1 MTKYEFD
8 NLLKP
13 LVNIY
18 DEIELDIIKDM
29 LTRLLSY
36 DDVQGTL
43 KWYLEKLNDLK
54 SFKKSNQKLIHN
66 NKKNIEKVL
75 KSIVENAG
83 TKVDNFDRLE
93 EYFNKGL
100 IKKNPNSLYNSAS
113 INNLISEAFK
123 DSKSIMDLINTT
135 AIEGA
140 NKVYKNII
148 NKAYIE
154 TGSGIYTYSES
165 IRKALRNF
173 AKEGIK
179 TVNYVSGVSLTIE
192 SAIRRDV
199 VTRVNK
205 LVGDCEIEHAKEL
218 DTNLVYVD
226 QHLGARIRTKYMK
239 HDYEAHDEWQGK
251 KYMIVGSNEEYP
263 NLYEKTGYG
272 EMLGLKGINCYHH
285 MRPTWEWEKIPDRI
299 DEIENKEKYELL
311 QKQRVY
317 ERNIRSLKRE
327 KIVAKE
333 TDDKEY
339 FSKVN
344 KKIKSINEDFDKWL
358 KNNKLTR
365 DYNRE
370 YISNELIKPLKKD
383 NWFNHL
389 TFQEQRDLKE
399 YISSGSYKI
408 NESLYNRRKLT
419 EEQISFRDSLDNAL
433 SKVPKYQGE
442 VNRSVN
448 IESQEQLNSILS
460 IFNNNERIGSWG
472 AYISSS
478 KKTYDEDM
486 LLQFIIKSKNG
497 RDLSTLNDEGG
508 GEILFGRQTKFRYI
522 DLSRKNGKIYI
533 RLEEVE

>member
-29 LTRLLSY
+29 LTRLKTY

-54 SFKKSNQKLIHN
+54 SFERNNQKLINN

-75 KSIVENAG
+75 KSIVEKSG
-83 TKVDNFDRLE
+83 TKVDNFDKLE

-100 IKKNPNSLYNSAS
+100 IKNNPNILYNSTS

-123 DSKSIMDLINTT
+123 DSSNIINLINTT

-140 NKVYKNII
+140 NKVYRDII

-154 TGSGIYTYSES
+154 TGNGIYTYSES
-165 IRKALRNF
+165 IRKALKKF

-179 TVNYVSGVSLTIE
+179 TVNYESGVSLTIE
-192 SAIRRDV
+192 STIRRDV

-226 QHLGARIRTKYMK
+226 QHLGARTRTKYMK
-239 HDYEAHDEWQGK
+239 HDYEAHEEWQGK
-251 KYMIVGSNEEYP
+251 KYMIVGSSKEYP

-299 DEIENKEKYELL
+299 DEIENKERYELL
-311 QKQRVY
+311 QRQREY
-317 ERNIRSLKRE
+317 ERNIRGLKRARL
-327 KIVAKE
+327 IAKE
-333 TDDKEY
+333 TDDNEY
-339 FSKVN
+339 LSKVN
-344 KKIKSINEDFDKWL
+344 KKMKVVNMNFDNWL
-358 KNNKLTR
+358 EKHKLTR

-370 YISNELIKPLKKD
+370 Y
-383 NWFNHL
+383 L
-389 TFQEQRDLKE
+389 TD
-399 YISSGSYKI
+399 
-408 NESLYNRRKLT
+408 
-419 EEQISFRDSLDNAL
+419 
-433 SKVPKYQGE
+433 
-442 VNRSVN
+442 
-448 IESQEQLNSILS
+448 
-460 IFNNNERIGSWG
+460 
-472 AYISSS
+472 
-478 KKTYDEDM
+478 
-486 LLQFIIKSKNG
+486 
-497 RDLSTLNDEGG
+497 
-508 GEILFGRQTKFRYI
+508 
-522 DLSRKNGKIYI
+522 GK
-533 RLEEVE
+533 

>member
-29 LTRLLSY
+29 LTRLETY

-54 SFKKSNQKLIHN
+54 SFERSNQKLINN
-66 NKKNIEKVL
+66 NKKKIEKVL
-75 KSIVENAG
+75 RSIVEKSG
-83 TKVDNFDRLE
+83 TKVDNFDKLE

-100 IKKNPNSLYNSAS
+100 IKNNPNILYNSTS

-123 DSKSIMDLINTT
+123 DSSNIINLINTT

-140 NKVYKNII
+140 NKVYRDII

-165 IRKALRNF
+165 IRRALKSF
-173 AKEGIK
+173 AKDGIK
-179 TVNYVSGVSLTIE
+179 IVNYESGVSLTIE

-226 QHLGARIRTKYMK
+226 QHLGARTRTKYMK
-239 HDYEAHDEWQGK
+239 HDYEAHEEWQGK
-251 KYMIVGSNEEYP
+251 KYMIVGSSKEYP

-299 DEIENKEKYELL
+299 DEIENKERYELL
-311 QKQRVY
+311 QRQREY
-317 ERNIRSLKRE
+317 ERNIRGLKRARL
-327 KIVAKE
+327 IAKE
-333 TDDKEY
+333 TDDNEY
-339 FSKVN
+339 LSKVN
-344 KKIKSINEDFDKWL
+344 KKMKVVNMNFDNWL
-358 KNNKLTR
+358 EKHKLTR

-370 YISNELIKPLKKD
+370 Y
-383 NWFNHL
+383 L
-389 TFQEQRDLKE
+389 TD
-399 YISSGSYKI
+399 
-408 NESLYNRRKLT
+408 
-419 EEQISFRDSLDNAL
+419 
-433 SKVPKYQGE
+433 
-442 VNRSVN
+442 
-448 IESQEQLNSILS
+448 
-460 IFNNNERIGSWG
+460 
-472 AYISSS
+472 
-478 KKTYDEDM
+478 
-486 LLQFIIKSKNG
+486 
-497 RDLSTLNDEGG
+497 
-508 GEILFGRQTKFRYI
+508 
-522 DLSRKNGKIYI
+522 GK
-533 RLEEVE
+533 

>member
-75 KSIVENAG
+75 KSIVEKSG
-83 TKVDNFDRLE
+83 TKVDNFDKLE

-100 IKKNPNSLYNSAS
+100 IKNNPNILYNSTS

-123 DSKSIMDLINTT
+123 DSSNIINLINTT

-140 NKVYKNII
+140 NKVYRDII

-165 IRKALRNF
+165 IRRALKSF

-179 TVNYVSGVSLTIE
+179 IVNYESGVSLTIE

-226 QHLGARIRTKYMK
+226 QHLGARTRTKYMK
-239 HDYEAHDEWQGK
+239 HDYEAHEEWQGK
-251 KYMIVGSNEEYP
+251 KYMIVGSSKEYP

-299 DEIENKEKYELL
+299 DEIENKERYELL
-311 QKQRVY
+311 QRQREY
-317 ERNIRSLKRE
+317 ERNIRGLKRARL
-327 KIVAKE
+327 IAKE
-333 TDDKEY
+333 TDDNEY
-339 FSKVN
+339 LSKVN
-344 KKIKSINEDFDKWL
+344 KKMKVVNMNFDNWL
-358 KNNKLTR
+358 EKHKLTR

-370 YISNELIKPLKKD
+370 Y
-383 NWFNHL
+383 L
-389 TFQEQRDLKE
+389 TD
-399 YISSGSYKI
+399 
-408 NESLYNRRKLT
+408 
-419 EEQISFRDSLDNAL
+419 
-433 SKVPKYQGE
+433 
-442 VNRSVN
+442 
-448 IESQEQLNSILS
+448 
-460 IFNNNERIGSWG
+460 
-472 AYISSS
+472 
-478 KKTYDEDM
+478 
-486 LLQFIIKSKNG
+486 
-497 RDLSTLNDEGG
+497 
-508 GEILFGRQTKFRYI
+508 
-522 DLSRKNGKIYI
+522 GK
-533 RLEEVE
+533 

>member
-36 DDVQGTL
+36 DNVQGTL

-299 DEIENKEKYELL
+299 DEIENKERYELL
-311 QKQRVY
+311 QRQREY
-317 ERNIRSLKRE
+317 ERNIRGLKRARL
-327 KIVAKE
+327 IAKE
-333 TDDKEY
+333 TDDNEY
-339 FSKVN
+339 LSKVN
-344 KKIKSINEDFDKWL
+344 KKMKVVNMNFDNWL
-358 KNNKLTR
+358 EKHKLTR

-370 YISNELIKPLKKD
+370 Y
-383 NWFNHL
+383 L
-389 TFQEQRDLKE
+389 TD
-399 YISSGSYKI
+399 
-408 NESLYNRRKLT
+408 
-419 EEQISFRDSLDNAL
+419 
-433 SKVPKYQGE
+433 
-442 VNRSVN
+442 
-448 IESQEQLNSILS
+448 
-460 IFNNNERIGSWG
+460 
-472 AYISSS
+472 
-478 KKTYDEDM
+478 
-486 LLQFIIKSKNG
+486 
-497 RDLSTLNDEGG
+497 
-508 GEILFGRQTKFRYI
+508 
-522 DLSRKNGKIYI
+522 GK
-533 RLEEVE
+533 

>member
-29 LTRLLSY
+29 LTRLETY

-54 SFKKSNQKLIHN
+54 SFERSNQKLINN

-75 KSIVENAG
+75 KSIVEKSG
-83 TKVDNFDRLE
+83 TKVDNFDKLK

-100 IKKNPNSLYNSAS
+100 IKNNPNILYNSTS

-123 DSKSIMDLINTT
+123 DSSNIINLINTT

-140 NKVYKNII
+140 NKVYRDII

-165 IRKALRNF
+165 IRKALKKF

-179 TVNYVSGVSLTIE
+179 TINYESGVSLTIE

-226 QHLGARIRTKYMK
+226 QHLGARTRTKYMK
-239 HDYEAHDEWQGK
+239 HDYEAHEEWQGK
-251 KYMIVGSNEEYP
+251 KYMIVGSSKEYP

-299 DEIENKEKYELL
+299 DEIENKERYELL
-311 QKQRVY
+311 QRQREY
-317 ERNIRSLKRE
+317 ERNIRGLKRARL
-327 KIVAKE
+327 IAKE
-333 TDDKEY
+333 TDDNEY
-339 FSKVN
+339 LSKVN
-344 KKIKSINEDFDKWL
+344 KKMKVVNMNFDNWL
-358 KNNKLTR
+358 EKHKLTR

-370 YISNELIKPLKKD
+370 Y
-383 NWFNHL
+383 L
-389 TFQEQRDLKE
+389 TD
-399 YISSGSYKI
+399 
-408 NESLYNRRKLT
+408 
-419 EEQISFRDSLDNAL
+419 
-433 SKVPKYQGE
+433 
-442 VNRSVN
+442 
-448 IESQEQLNSILS
+448 
-460 IFNNNERIGSWG
+460 
-472 AYISSS
+472 
-478 KKTYDEDM
+478 
-486 LLQFIIKSKNG
+486 
-497 RDLSTLNDEGG
+497 
-508 GEILFGRQTKFRYI
+508 
-522 DLSRKNGKIYI
+522 GK
-533 RLEEVE
+533 

>member
-29 LTRLLSY
+29 LTRLETY

-54 SFKKSNQKLIHN
+54 SFERSNQKLINN

-75 KSIVENAG
+75 RSIVEKSG
-83 TKVDNFDRLE
+83 TKVDNFDKLE

-100 IKKNPNSLYNSAS
+100 IKNNPNILYNSTS

-123 DSKSIMDLINTT
+123 DSSNIINLINTT

-140 NKVYKNII
+140 NKVYRDII

-165 IRKALRNF
+165 IRRALKSF

-179 TVNYVSGVSLTIE
+179 IVNYESGVSLTIE

-226 QHLGARIRTKYMK
+226 QHLGARTRTKYMK
-239 HDYEAHDEWQGK
+239 HDYEAHEEWQGK
-251 KYMIVGSNEEYP
+251 KYMIVGSSKEYP

-299 DEIENKEKYELL
+299 DEIENKERYELL
-311 QKQRVY
+311 QRQREY
-317 ERNIRSLKRE
+317 ERNIRGLKRARL
-327 KIVAKE
+327 IAKE
-333 TDDKEY
+333 TDDNEY
-339 FSKVN
+339 LSKVN
-344 KKIKSINEDFDKWL
+344 KKMKVVNMNFDNWL
-358 KNNKLTR
+358 EKHKLTR

-370 YISNELIKPLKKD
+370 Y
-383 NWFNHL
+383 L
-389 TFQEQRDLKE
+389 TD
-399 YISSGSYKI
+399 
-408 NESLYNRRKLT
+408 
-419 EEQISFRDSLDNAL
+419 
-433 SKVPKYQGE
+433 
-442 VNRSVN
+442 
-448 IESQEQLNSILS
+448 
-460 IFNNNERIGSWG
+460 
-472 AYISSS
+472 
-478 KKTYDEDM
+478 
-486 LLQFIIKSKNG
+486 
-497 RDLSTLNDEGG
+497 
-508 GEILFGRQTKFRYI
+508 
-522 DLSRKNGKIYI
+522 GK
-533 RLEEVE
+533 

>member
-8 NLLKP
+8 NLIKP
-13 LVNIY
+13 LVEIY

-29 LTRLLSY
+29 LSRLLSY
-36 DDVQGTL
+36 DDIQGTL

-54 SFKKSNQKLIHN
+54 SFKKSSQKLIKN

-75 KSIVENAG
+75 KSIVEKAG
-83 TKVDNFDRLE
+83 TKVDDFDKLE

-100 IKKNPNSLYNSAS
+100 IKNNPNSLYNSTA

-140 NKVYKNII
+140 NKVYRDII

-165 IRKALRNF
+165 IRRALKKF

-179 TVNYVSGVSLTIE
+179 TVNYESGVSLTIE

-205 LVGDCEIEHAKEL
+205 LVGDCEIEHAKKL

-226 QHLGARIRTKYMK
+226 QHLGARIRTKYTK

-251 KYMIVGSNEEYP
+251 KYMIVGSSEEYP

-299 DEIENKEKYELL
+299 DEIENKERYELL
-311 QKQRVY
+311 QRQRTF

-327 KIVAKE
+327 KVVAKE

-358 KNNKLTR
+358 KDNKLTR

-370 YISNELIKPLKKD
+370 YVSNELVKPLKED
-383 NWFNHL
+383 NWFNNL

-478 KKTYDEDM
+478 KKIYDGDM

-497 RDLSTLNDEGG
+497 RDLSTLNNEGG

>member
-75 KSIVENAG
+75 KSIVEKSG
-83 TKVDNFDRLE
+83 TKVDNFDKLK

-100 IKKNPNSLYNSAS
+100 IKNNPNILYNSTS

-123 DSKSIMDLINTT
+123 DSSNIINLINTT

-140 NKVYKNII
+140 NKVYRDII

-165 IRKALRNF
+165 IRKALKKF

-179 TVNYVSGVSLTIE
+179 TVNYESGVSLTIE

-226 QHLGARIRTKYMK
+226 QHLGARTRTKYMK
-239 HDYEAHDEWQGK
+239 HDYEAHEEWQGK
-251 KYMIVGSNEEYP
+251 KYMIVGSSKEYP

-299 DEIENKEKYELL
+299 DEIENKERYELL
-311 QKQRVY
+311 QRQREY
-317 ERNIRSLKRE
+317 ERNIRGLKRARL
-327 KIVAKE
+327 IAKE
-333 TDDKEY
+333 TDDNEY
-339 FSKVN
+339 LSKVN
-344 KKIKSINEDFDKWL
+344 KKMKVVNMNFDNWL
-358 KNNKLTR
+358 EKHKLTR

-370 YISNELIKPLKKD
+370 Y
-383 NWFNHL
+383 L
-389 TFQEQRDLKE
+389 TD
-399 YISSGSYKI
+399 
-408 NESLYNRRKLT
+408 
-419 EEQISFRDSLDNAL
+419 
-433 SKVPKYQGE
+433 
-442 VNRSVN
+442 
-448 IESQEQLNSILS
+448 
-460 IFNNNERIGSWG
+460 
-472 AYISSS
+472 
-478 KKTYDEDM
+478 
-486 LLQFIIKSKNG
+486 
-497 RDLSTLNDEGG
+497 
-508 GEILFGRQTKFRYI
+508 
-522 DLSRKNGKIYI
+522 GK
-533 RLEEVE
+533 

>member
-54 SFKKSNQKLIHN
+54 SFKKSNQKLFHN
-66 NKKNIEKVL
+66 NKKHIEKVL

-311 QKQRVY
+311 QKQRAY

-478 KKTYDEDM
+478 KKIYDEDM

>member
-29 LTRLLSY
+29 LTRLETY

-54 SFKKSNQKLIHN
+54 SFERSNQKLINN

-75 KSIVENAG
+75 RSIVEKSG
-83 TKVDNFDRLE
+83 TKVDNFDKLE

-100 IKKNPNSLYNSAS
+100 IKNNPNILYNSTS

-123 DSKSIMDLINTT
+123 DSSNIINLINTT

-140 NKVYKNII
+140 NKVYRDII

-165 IRKALRNF
+165 IRRALKSF
-173 AKEGIK
+173 AKDGIK
-179 TVNYVSGVSLTIE
+179 IVNYESGVSLTIE

-226 QHLGARIRTKYMK
+226 QHLGARTRTKYMK
-239 HDYEAHDEWQGK
+239 HDYEAHEEWQGK
-251 KYMIVGSNEEYP
+251 KYMIVGSSKEYP

-299 DEIENKEKYELL
+299 DEIENKERYELL
-311 QKQRVY
+311 QRQREY
-317 ERNIRSLKRE
+317 ERNIRGLKRARL
-327 KIVAKE
+327 IAKE
-333 TDDKEY
+333 TDDNEY
-339 FSKVN
+339 LSKVN
-344 KKIKSINEDFDKWL
+344 KKMKVVNMNFDNWL
-358 KNNKLTR
+358 EKHKLTR

-370 YISNELIKPLKKD
+370 Y
-383 NWFNHL
+383 L
-389 TFQEQRDLKE
+389 TD
-399 YISSGSYKI
+399 
-408 NESLYNRRKLT
+408 
-419 EEQISFRDSLDNAL
+419 
-433 SKVPKYQGE
+433 
-442 VNRSVN
+442 
-448 IESQEQLNSILS
+448 
-460 IFNNNERIGSWG
+460 
-472 AYISSS
+472 
-478 KKTYDEDM
+478 
-486 LLQFIIKSKNG
+486 
-497 RDLSTLNDEGG
+497 
-508 GEILFGRQTKFRYI
+508 
-522 DLSRKNGKIYI
+522 GK
-533 RLEEVE
+533 

>member
-29 LTRLLSY
+29 LTRLETY

-43 KWYLEKLNDLK
+43 KWYLEKINDLK
-54 SFKKSNQKLIHN
+54 SFERSNQKLINN

-75 KSIVENAG
+75 KSIVEKSG
-83 TKVDNFDRLE
+83 TKVDNFDKLE

-100 IKKNPNSLYNSAS
+100 IKNNPNILYNSTS

-123 DSKSIMDLINTT
+123 DSSNIINLINTT

-140 NKVYKNII
+140 NKVYRDII

-165 IRKALRNF
+165 IRKALKKF

-179 TVNYVSGVSLTIE
+179 TVNYESGVSLTIE

-226 QHLGARIRTKYMK
+226 QHLGARTRTKYMK
-239 HDYEAHDEWQGK
+239 HDYEAHEEWQGK
-251 KYMIVGSNEEYP
+251 KYMIVGSSEEYP

-299 DEIENKEKYELL
+299 DEIENKERYELL
-311 QKQRVY
+311 QRQREY
-317 ERNIRSLKRE
+317 ERNIRGLKRARL
-327 KIVAKE
+327 IAKE
-333 TDDKEY
+333 TDDNEY
-339 FSKVN
+339 LSKVN
-344 KKIKSINEDFDKWL
+344 KKMKVVNMNFDNWL
-358 KNNKLTR
+358 EKHKLTR

-370 YISNELIKPLKKD
+370 Y
-383 NWFNHL
+383 L
-389 TFQEQRDLKE
+389 TD
-399 YISSGSYKI
+399 
-408 NESLYNRRKLT
+408 
-419 EEQISFRDSLDNAL
+419 
-433 SKVPKYQGE
+433 
-442 VNRSVN
+442 
-448 IESQEQLNSILS
+448 
-460 IFNNNERIGSWG
+460 
-472 AYISSS
+472 
-478 KKTYDEDM
+478 
-486 LLQFIIKSKNG
+486 
-497 RDLSTLNDEGG
+497 
-508 GEILFGRQTKFRYI
+508 
-522 DLSRKNGKIYI
+522 GK
-533 RLEEVE
+533 

>member
-29 LTRLLSY
+29 LTRLETY

-54 SFKKSNQKLIHN
+54 SFERSNQKLINN

-75 KSIVENAG
+75 KSIVEKSG
-83 TKVDNFDRLE
+83 TKVDNFDKLE

-100 IKKNPNSLYNSAS
+100 IKNNPNILYNSTS

-123 DSKSIMDLINTT
+123 DSSNIINLINTT

-140 NKVYKNII
+140 NKVYRDII

-165 IRKALRNF
+165 IRRALKSF

-179 TVNYVSGVSLTIE
+179 IVNYESGVSLTIE

-226 QHLGARIRTKYMK
+226 QHLGARTRTKYMK
-239 HDYEAHDEWQGK
+239 HDYEAHEAWQGK
-251 KYMIVGSNEEYP
+251 KYMIVGSSKEYP

-299 DEIENKEKYELL
+299 DEIENKERYELL
-311 QKQRVY
+311 QRQREY
-317 ERNIRSLKRE
+317 ERNIRGLKRARL
-327 KIVAKE
+327 IAKE
-333 TDDKEY
+333 TDDNEY
-339 FSKVN
+339 LSKVN
-344 KKIKSINEDFDKWL
+344 KKMKVVNMNFDNWL
-358 KNNKLTR
+358 EKHKLTR

-370 YISNELIKPLKKD
+370 Y
-383 NWFNHL
+383 L
-389 TFQEQRDLKE
+389 TD
-399 YISSGSYKI
+399 
-408 NESLYNRRKLT
+408 
-419 EEQISFRDSLDNAL
+419 
-433 SKVPKYQGE
+433 
-442 VNRSVN
+442 
-448 IESQEQLNSILS
+448 
-460 IFNNNERIGSWG
+460 
-472 AYISSS
+472 
-478 KKTYDEDM
+478 
-486 LLQFIIKSKNG
+486 
-497 RDLSTLNDEGG
+497 
-508 GEILFGRQTKFRYI
+508 
-522 DLSRKNGKIYI
+522 GK
-533 RLEEVE
+533 

>member
-29 LTRLLSY
+29 LTRLETY

-43 KWYLEKLNDLK
+43 KWYLEKINDLK
-54 SFKKSNQKLIHN
+54 SFERSNQKLINN

-75 KSIVENAG
+75 KSIVEKSG
-83 TKVDNFDRLE
+83 TKVDNFDKLE

-100 IKKNPNSLYNSAS
+100 IKNSPNILYNSTS

-123 DSKSIMDLINTT
+123 DSSNIINLINTT

-140 NKVYKNII
+140 NKVYRDII

-165 IRKALRNF
+165 IRKALKKF

-179 TVNYVSGVSLTIE
+179 TVNYESGVSLTIE

-226 QHLGARIRTKYMK
+226 QHLGARTRTKYMK
-239 HDYEAHDEWQGK
+239 HDYEAHEEWQGK
-251 KYMIVGSNEEYP
+251 KYMIVGSSEEYP

-299 DEIENKEKYELL
+299 DEIENKERYELL
-311 QKQRVY
+311 QRQREY
-317 ERNIRSLKRE
+317 ERNIRGLKRARL
-327 KIVAKE
+327 IAKE
-333 TDDKEY
+333 TDDNEY
-339 FSKVN
+339 LSKVN
-344 KKIKSINEDFDKWL
+344 KKMKVVNMNFDNWL
-358 KNNKLTR
+358 EKHKLTR

-370 YISNELIKPLKKD
+370 Y
-383 NWFNHL
+383 L
-389 TFQEQRDLKE
+389 TD
-399 YISSGSYKI
+399 
-408 NESLYNRRKLT
+408 
-419 EEQISFRDSLDNAL
+419 
-433 SKVPKYQGE
+433 
-442 VNRSVN
+442 
-448 IESQEQLNSILS
+448 
-460 IFNNNERIGSWG
+460 
-472 AYISSS
+472 
-478 KKTYDEDM
+478 
-486 LLQFIIKSKNG
+486 
-497 RDLSTLNDEGG
+497 
-508 GEILFGRQTKFRYI
+508 
-522 DLSRKNGKIYI
+522 GK
-533 RLEEVE
+533 

>member
-29 LTRLLSY
+29 LTRLETY

-54 SFKKSNQKLIHN
+54 SFERSNQKLINN

-75 KSIVENAG
+75 KSIVEKSG
-83 TKVDNFDRLE
+83 TKVDNFDKLE

-100 IKKNPNSLYNSAS
+100 IKNNPNILYNSTS

-123 DSKSIMDLINTT
+123 DSSNIINLINTT

-140 NKVYKNII
+140 NKVYRDII

-165 IRKALRNF
+165 IRRALKSF

-179 TVNYVSGVSLTIE
+179 IVNYESGVSLTIE

-226 QHLGARIRTKYMK
+226 QHLGARTRTKYMK
-239 HDYEAHDEWQGK
+239 HDYEAHEEWQGK
-251 KYMIVGSNEEYP
+251 KYMIVGSSKEYP

-299 DEIENKEKYELL
+299 DEIENKERYELL
-311 QKQRVY
+311 QRQREY
-317 ERNIRSLKRE
+317 ERNIRGLKRARL
-327 KIVAKE
+327 IAKE
-333 TDDKEY
+333 TDDNEY
-339 FSKVN
+339 LSKVN
-344 KKIKSINEDFDKWL
+344 KKMKVVNMNFDNWL
-358 KNNKLTR
+358 EKHKLTR

-370 YISNELIKPLKKD
+370 Y
-383 NWFNHL
+383 L
-389 TFQEQRDLKE
+389 TD
-399 YISSGSYKI
+399 
-408 NESLYNRRKLT
+408 
-419 EEQISFRDSLDNAL
+419 
-433 SKVPKYQGE
+433 
-442 VNRSVN
+442 
-448 IESQEQLNSILS
+448 
-460 IFNNNERIGSWG
+460 
-472 AYISSS
+472 
-478 KKTYDEDM
+478 
-486 LLQFIIKSKNG
+486 
-497 RDLSTLNDEGG
+497 
-508 GEILFGRQTKFRYI
+508 
-522 DLSRKNGKIYI
+522 GK
-533 RLEEVE
+533 

>member
-13 LVNIY
+13 LINIY

-29 LTRLLSY
+29 LTRLETY

-54 SFKKSNQKLIHN
+54 SFERSNQKLINN

-75 KSIVENAG
+75 KSIVEKSG
-83 TKVDNFDRLE
+83 TKVDNFDKLE

-100 IKKNPNSLYNSAS
+100 IKNNPNILYNSTS

-123 DSKSIMDLINTT
+123 DSSNIINLINTT

-140 NKVYKNII
+140 NKVYRDII

-165 IRKALRNF
+165 IRRALKKF

-179 TVNYVSGVSLTIE
+179 TVNYESGVSLTIE

-226 QHLGARIRTKYMK
+226 QHLGARTRTKYMK
-239 HDYEAHDEWQGK
+239 HDYEAHEEWQGK
-251 KYMIVGSNEEYP
+251 KYMIVGSSKEYP

-299 DEIENKEKYELL
+299 DEIENKERYELL
-311 QKQRVY
+311 QRQREY
-317 ERNIRSLKRE
+317 ERNIRGLKRARL
-327 KIVAKE
+327 IAKE
-333 TDDKEY
+333 TDDNEY
-339 FSKVN
+339 LSKVN
-344 KKIKSINEDFDKWL
+344 KKMKVVNMNFDNWL
-358 KNNKLTR
+358 EKHKLTR

-370 YISNELIKPLKKD
+370 Y
-383 NWFNHL
+383 L
-389 TFQEQRDLKE
+389 TD
-399 YISSGSYKI
+399 
-408 NESLYNRRKLT
+408 
-419 EEQISFRDSLDNAL
+419 
-433 SKVPKYQGE
+433 
-442 VNRSVN
+442 
-448 IESQEQLNSILS
+448 
-460 IFNNNERIGSWG
+460 
-472 AYISSS
+472 
-478 KKTYDEDM
+478 
-486 LLQFIIKSKNG
+486 
-497 RDLSTLNDEGG
+497 
-508 GEILFGRQTKFRYI
+508 
-522 DLSRKNGKIYI
+522 GK
-533 RLEEVE
+533 

>member
-29 LTRLLSY
+29 LTRLETY

-54 SFKKSNQKLIHN
+54 SFERSNQKLINN

-75 KSIVENAG
+75 KSIVEKSG
-83 TKVDNFDRLE
+83 TKVDNFDKLE

-100 IKKNPNSLYNSAS
+100 IKNNPNILYNSTS

-123 DSKSIMDLINTT
+123 DSSNIINLINTT

-140 NKVYKNII
+140 NKVYRDII

-165 IRKALRNF
+165 IKRALKSF

-179 TVNYVSGVSLTIE
+179 IVNYESGVSLTIE

-226 QHLGARIRTKYMK
+226 QHLGARTRTKYMK
-239 HDYEAHDEWQGK
+239 HDYEAHEEWQGK
-251 KYMIVGSNEEYP
+251 KYMIVGSSKEYP

-299 DEIENKEKYELL
+299 DEIENKERYELL
-311 QKQRVY
+311 QRQREY
-317 ERNIRSLKRE
+317 ERNIRGLKRARL
-327 KIVAKE
+327 IAKE
-333 TDDKEY
+333 TDDNEY
-339 FSKVN
+339 LSKVN
-344 KKIKSINEDFDKWL
+344 KKMKVVNMNFDNWL
-358 KNNKLTR
+358 EKHKLTR

-370 YISNELIKPLKKD
+370 Y
-383 NWFNHL
+383 L
-389 TFQEQRDLKE
+389 TD
-399 YISSGSYKI
+399 
-408 NESLYNRRKLT
+408 
-419 EEQISFRDSLDNAL
+419 
-433 SKVPKYQGE
+433 
-442 VNRSVN
+442 
-448 IESQEQLNSILS
+448 
-460 IFNNNERIGSWG
+460 
-472 AYISSS
+472 
-478 KKTYDEDM
+478 
-486 LLQFIIKSKNG
+486 
-497 RDLSTLNDEGG
+497 
-508 GEILFGRQTKFRYI
+508 
-522 DLSRKNGKIYI
+522 GK
-533 RLEEVE
+533 

>member
-100 IKKNPNSLYNSAS
+100 IKKNPNSLYNSAP

-251 KYMIVGSNEEYP
+251 
-263 NLYEKTGYG
+263 
-272 EMLGLKGINCYHH
+272 
-285 MRPTWEWEKIPDRI
+285 
-299 DEIENKEKYELL
+299 
-311 QKQRVY
+311 
-317 ERNIRSLKRE
+317 NI
-327 KIVAKE
+327 
-333 TDDKEY
+333 
-339 FSKVN
+339 
-344 KKIKSINEDFDKWL
+344 
-358 KNNKLTR
+358 
-365 DYNRE
+365 
-370 YISNELIKPLKKD
+370 
-383 NWFNHL
+383 
-389 TFQEQRDLKE
+389 
-399 YISSGSYKI
+399 
-408 NESLYNRRKLT
+408 
-419 EEQISFRDSLDNAL
+419 
-433 SKVPKYQGE
+433 
-442 VNRSVN
+442 
-448 IESQEQLNSILS
+448 
-460 IFNNNERIGSWG
+460 
-472 AYISSS
+472 
-478 KKTYDEDM
+478 
-486 LLQFIIKSKNG
+486 
-497 RDLSTLNDEGG
+497 
-508 GEILFGRQTKFRYI
+508 
-522 DLSRKNGKIYI
+522 
-533 RLEEVE
+533 

>member
-29 LTRLLSY
+29 LTRLETY

-54 SFKKSNQKLIHN
+54 SFERSNQKLINN

-75 KSIVENAG
+75 KSIVEKSG
-83 TKVDNFDRLE
+83 TKVDNFDKLE

-100 IKKNPNSLYNSAS
+100 IKNNPNILYNSTS

-123 DSKSIMDLINTT
+123 DSSNIINLINTT

-140 NKVYKNII
+140 NKVYRDII

-165 IRKALRNF
+165 IRRALKSF

-179 TVNYVSGVSLTIE
+179 IVNYESGVSLTIE

-205 LVGDCEIEHAKEL
+205 LVGDCGIEHAKEL

-226 QHLGARIRTKYMK
+226 QHLGARTRTKYMK
-239 HDYEAHDEWQGK
+239 HDYGAHEEWQGK
-251 KYMIVGSNEEYP
+251 KYMIVGSSKEYP

-299 DEIENKEKYELL
+299 DEIENKERYELL
-311 QKQRVY
+311 QRQREY
-317 ERNIRSLKRE
+317 ERNIRGLKRARL
-327 KIVAKE
+327 IAKE
-333 TDDKEY
+333 TDDNEY
-339 FSKVN
+339 LSKVN
-344 KKIKSINEDFDKWL
+344 KKMKVVNMNFDNWL
-358 KNNKLTR
+358 EKHKLTR

-370 YISNELIKPLKKD
+370 Y
-383 NWFNHL
+383 L
-389 TFQEQRDLKE
+389 TD
-399 YISSGSYKI
+399 
-408 NESLYNRRKLT
+408 
-419 EEQISFRDSLDNAL
+419 
-433 SKVPKYQGE
+433 
-442 VNRSVN
+442 
-448 IESQEQLNSILS
+448 
-460 IFNNNERIGSWG
+460 
-472 AYISSS
+472 
-478 KKTYDEDM
+478 
-486 LLQFIIKSKNG
+486 
-497 RDLSTLNDEGG
+497 
-508 GEILFGRQTKFRYI
+508 
-522 DLSRKNGKIYI
+522 GK
-533 RLEEVE
+533 

>member
-8 NLLKP
+8 SLLKP

-29 LTRLLSY
+29 LTRLETY

-54 SFKKSNQKLIHN
+54 SFERSNQKLINN

-75 KSIVENAG
+75 KSIVEKSG
-83 TKVDNFDRLE
+83 TKVDNFDKLE

-100 IKKNPNSLYNSAS
+100 IKNNPNILYNSTS

-123 DSKSIMDLINTT
+123 DSSNIINLINTT

-140 NKVYKNII
+140 NKVYRDII

-165 IRKALRNF
+165 IRRALKSF

-179 TVNYVSGVSLTIE
+179 IVNYESGVSLTIE

-226 QHLGARIRTKYMK
+226 QHLGARTRTKYMK
-239 HDYEAHDEWQGK
+239 HDYEAHEEWQGK
-251 KYMIVGSNEEYP
+251 KYMIVGSSKEYP

-299 DEIENKEKYELL
+299 DEIENKERYELL
-311 QKQRVY
+311 QRQREY
-317 ERNIRSLKRE
+317 ERNIRGLKRARL
-327 KIVAKE
+327 IAKE
-333 TDDKEY
+333 TDDSEY
-339 FSKVN
+339 LSKVN
-344 KKIKSINEDFDKWL
+344 KKMKVVNMNFDNWL
-358 KNNKLTR
+358 EKHKLTR

-370 YISNELIKPLKKD
+370 Y
-383 NWFNHL
+383 L
-389 TFQEQRDLKE
+389 TD
-399 YISSGSYKI
+399 
-408 NESLYNRRKLT
+408 
-419 EEQISFRDSLDNAL
+419 
-433 SKVPKYQGE
+433 
-442 VNRSVN
+442 
-448 IESQEQLNSILS
+448 
-460 IFNNNERIGSWG
+460 
-472 AYISSS
+472 
-478 KKTYDEDM
+478 
-486 LLQFIIKSKNG
+486 
-497 RDLSTLNDEGG
+497 
-508 GEILFGRQTKFRYI
+508 
-522 DLSRKNGKIYI
+522 GK
-533 RLEEVE
+533 

>member
-29 LTRLLSY
+29 LTRLETY

-54 SFKKSNQKLIHN
+54 SFERSNQKLINN

-75 KSIVENAG
+75 RSIVEKSG
-83 TKVDNFDRLE
+83 TKVDNFDKLE

-100 IKKNPNSLYNSAS
+100 IKNNPNILYNSTS

-123 DSKSIMDLINTT
+123 DSSNIINLINTT

-140 NKVYKNII
+140 NKVYRDII

-165 IRKALRNF
+165 IRRALKSF

-179 TVNYVSGVSLTIE
+179 IVNYESGVSLTIE

-226 QHLGARIRTKYMK
+226 QHLGARTRTKYMK
-239 HDYEAHDEWQGK
+239 HDYEAHEEWQGK
-251 KYMIVGSNEEYP
+251 KYMIVGSSKEYP

-299 DEIENKEKYELL
+299 DEIENKERYELL
-311 QKQRVY
+311 QRQREY
-317 ERNIRSLKRE
+317 ERNIRGLKRARL
-327 KIVAKE
+327 IAKE
-333 TDDKEY
+333 TDDNEY
-339 FSKVN
+339 LSKVN
-344 KKIKSINEDFDKWL
+344 KKMKVVNMNFDNWL
-358 KNNKLTR
+358 EKYKLTR

-370 YISNELIKPLKKD
+370 Y
-383 NWFNHL
+383 L
-389 TFQEQRDLKE
+389 TD
-399 YISSGSYKI
+399 
-408 NESLYNRRKLT
+408 
-419 EEQISFRDSLDNAL
+419 
-433 SKVPKYQGE
+433 
-442 VNRSVN
+442 
-448 IESQEQLNSILS
+448 
-460 IFNNNERIGSWG
+460 
-472 AYISSS
+472 
-478 KKTYDEDM
+478 
-486 LLQFIIKSKNG
+486 
-497 RDLSTLNDEGG
+497 
-508 GEILFGRQTKFRYI
+508 
-522 DLSRKNGKIYI
+522 GK
-533 RLEEVE
+533 

>member
-29 LTRLLSY
+29 LTRLETY

-54 SFKKSNQKLIHN
+54 SFERSNQKLINN

-75 KSIVENAG
+75 RSIVEKSG
-83 TKVDNFDRLE
+83 TKVDNFDKLE

-100 IKKNPNSLYNSAS
+100 IKNNPNILYNSTS

-123 DSKSIMDLINTT
+123 DSSNIINLINTT

-140 NKVYKNII
+140 NKVYRDII

-165 IRKALRNF
+165 IRRALKSF

-179 TVNYVSGVSLTIE
+179 IVNYESGVSLTIE

-226 QHLGARIRTKYMK
+226 QHLGARTRTKYMK
-239 HDYEAHDEWQGK
+239 HDYEAHEEWQGK
-251 KYMIVGSNEEYP
+251 KYMIVGSSKEYP

-285 MRPTWEWEKIPDRI
+285 MRPTWEWEKIPDKI
-299 DEIENKEKYELL
+299 DEIENKERYELL
-311 QKQRVY
+311 QRQREY
-317 ERNIRSLKRE
+317 ERNIRGLKRARL
-327 KIVAKE
+327 IAKE
-333 TDDKEY
+333 TDDNEY
-339 FSKVN
+339 LSKVN
-344 KKIKSINEDFDKWL
+344 KKMKVVNMNFDNWL
-358 KNNKLTR
+358 EKHKLTR

-370 YISNELIKPLKKD
+370 Y
-383 NWFNHL
+383 L
-389 TFQEQRDLKE
+389 TD
-399 YISSGSYKI
+399 
-408 NESLYNRRKLT
+408 
-419 EEQISFRDSLDNAL
+419 
-433 SKVPKYQGE
+433 
-442 VNRSVN
+442 
-448 IESQEQLNSILS
+448 
-460 IFNNNERIGSWG
+460 
-472 AYISSS
+472 
-478 KKTYDEDM
+478 
-486 LLQFIIKSKNG
+486 
-497 RDLSTLNDEGG
+497 
-508 GEILFGRQTKFRYI
+508 
-522 DLSRKNGKIYI
+522 GK
-533 RLEEVE
+533 

>member
-75 KSIVENAG
+75 KSIVQNAG

-140 NKVYKNII
+140 NKVYRDII
-148 NKAYIE
+148 NKAYVE

-165 IRKALRNF
+165 IRRALKKF

-179 TVNYVSGVSLTIE
+179 TVNYESGVSLTIE

-205 LVGDCEIEHAKEL
+205 LVGDCEIEHAKKL

-226 QHLGARIRTKYMK
+226 QHLGARIRTKYTK

-251 KYMIVGSNEEYP
+251 KYMIVGSSEEYP

-299 DEIENKEKYELL
+299 AEIENKERYELL
-311 QKQRVY
+311 QRQRTF

-327 KIVAKE
+327 KAVAKE

-358 KNNKLTR
+358 KDNKLTR

-370 YISNELIKPLKKD
+370 YVSNELVKPLKED

-448 IESQEQLNSILS
+448 IESQEQLNNILS

-478 KKTYDEDM
+478 KKIYDGDM

-497 RDLSTLNDEGG
+497 RDLSTLNNEGG